1 VKPFIQSSAED
12 DILRQ
17 FNWYV
22 EQGVPEIAR
31 RFRVA
36 VVEAINALMAMPA
49 AGAPQL
55 ISNPALRG
63 VAEVKAHLGYSALT
77 MIGLMSA

>member
-49 AGAPQL
+49 AGAPQH
-55 ISNPALRG
+55 ISNPTLAALRTWP
-63 VAEVKAHLGYSALT
+63 VKGFDE
-77 MIGLMSA
+77 IRV